1 MTGLTPRDTREWMRT
16 VERGLLNARGAASSI
31 AGAVVEKRLDDYATE
46 VNNDRNRVPAPPIEL
61 TSQTYIALGANKRF
75 QAGVIVDFPDVTIGN
90 DALPMAIEQYELW
103 GRTGTAN
110 FVLLTTN
117 VESALQWFGAEPGSV
132 WNFKVRAR
140 GTLAVKPG
148 VFSSV
153 ISVTMLNDTTAPGQP
168 STPTLSTQ
176 GKTMTIKWDG
186 KVAGGGSMPLDLD
199 YVSLAAGNAASPT
212 TEVFRMPP
220 GPSLFVDTG
229 MAYNTPRYYRLQ
241 AVDTSG
247 NRSAWSAQVSGV
259 AAPLVDDD
267 VILATIDAAETEIIN
282 IGAASILN
290 GAINNAKLA
299 DNAVSQ
305 AKLQDQIISL
315 AKLDT
320 TVDAKITKGVTDAAA
335 ADGKAVTAQ
344 AAADAAQ
351 AKVDTLAASGAN
363 LALNGDLEAPI
374 PAGTSSPAYWSS
386 RQLAYCE
393 VDARSRSGAQ
403 LIRLAP
409 TTSVAF
415 AYSSYIEAAVG
426 RTFYFETWVRLG
438 AANVTTDATATLMF
452 AVNITRFDNTTNT
465 ITVTPTAP
473 FSFGSVTTTGW
484 TKMSGS
490 YTIVDANA
498 KNIRVAPRGAGNGN
512 SYLADDL
519 RVVDFTEAKAALDAA
534 AQAQTD
540 ATQAISDAAV
550 ALGSANGKNTI
561 TNSTA
566 DAGVGIPGKTSGDRW
581 QKWTTLGTGGKLLAT
596 WRWNGSTWIAEAMDP
611 TYIPLL
617 DIGAGTFGSLGGD
630 RLVANSVRTSALTVT
645 DLTNFAPSLADQP
658 ADPTKGDYGLTGQM
672 QIIASSIDTT
682 GYRFSVV
689 NGTVESRAYGP
700 MKAVAPGESLWMG
713 ANLYRGSG
721 TVGAYLRYEFLDS
734 NKIGLTGGVGINY
747 VNVPQSS
754 TSATGTRFEGPA
766 IVPAGAAYARWY
778 IIISAGTGSTGFYNI
793 QGRRRL
799 AGELLID
806 GTVTSN
812 AIATNAVVARNIL
825 VGDFQNF
832 AIGGDFED
840 PAAVP
845 FTLATNH
852 TLTTSQKKSGTTSL
866 RLAAA
871 TGFPEST
878 LTADLRVKEGEQ
890 YYFKYHA
897 YIDAAFNGSTSN
909 SKLRVGDQNNA
920 HIASKTYADIAR
932 SAWTTDPLE
941 MTVTVPAGVTS
952 LTVKLVSDNT
962 AGTAYVDDIQI
973 RRVSE
978 ASLIMNLGV
987 EKLTAST
994 AGINTAVIDKLYTEV
1009 VRSRRMTTD
1018 MMVVGRG
1025 VNGIVDEFFDAADT
1039 KTYRNTLTG
1048 GWGTWGVS
1056 ASNSLNMYTAGTLAP
1071 GTSRSFYFDTVA
1083 TYDKNSYIP
1092 VEPDQRWRL
1101 AVQYTSGTSGPRATI
1116 RYIKRDGSIGYT
1128 SVGWLKKDGTSNVF
1142 DPAGTLRTLE
1152 RVYTVPSDVAYIMPA
1167 VQFDSTCTSATVY
1180 GGATL
1185 TNMASAALIVE
1196 GAIST
1201 RHLTVTED
1209 MTVALLSA
1217 HKVMATEIDTNDLA
1231 ADVGFIGDMTAV
1243 ILTVDSVK
1251 ATQIDATG
1259 GITSKHTITGAT
1271 IQTLTTANRGIKIS
1285 GGNFSVYDAT
1295 GTGNKTFSITGSTGA
1310 VTGTGVWK
1318 TGSAGNYIEMTA
1330 DAGGGLLRFW
1340 TGSGT
1345 GRGNIYARD
1354 DAGGK
1359 RMTITYSDLDNPGYT
1374 VPLLALWDDKVSLD
1388 YGSKHIRVGKTS
1400 GGGEEL
1406 VLDAT
1411 GADVLIKGGL
1421 ELSDSSARVRWRYS
1435 SSNFTLGYLGQRPE
1449 TNSGIADFELRAA
1462 ANGVRISGTELIAN
1476 PIYNNTSSS
1485 AANVFVD
1492 SNGKVWRST
1501 SASKYKADQ
1510 RVLTVPDSLLDI
1522 QLKDWVDKNQ
1532 LALFEEMSARAPFA
1546 DETDQSRFDAINL
1559 TREPGV
1565 IAEDVEAHGGE
1576 QFAIYGPDGAIE
1588 GVKYE
1593 RLALAQIQILYRRLL
1608 EAEQKI
1614 EELQRA

>member
-1 MTGLTPRDTREWMRT
+1 
-16 VERGLLNARGAASSI
+16 
-31 AGAVVEKRLDDYATE
+31 
-46 VNNDRNRVPAPPIEL
+46 
-61 TSQTYIALGANKRF
+61 
-75 QAGVIVDFPDVTIGN
+75 
-90 DALPMAIEQYELW
+90 
-103 GRTGTAN
+103 
-110 FVLLTTN
+110 
-117 VESALQWFGAEPGSV
+117 
-132 WNFKVRAR
+132 
-140 GTLAVKPG
+140 
-148 VFSSV
+148 
-153 ISVTMLNDTTAPGQP
+153 
-168 STPTLSTQ
+168 
-176 GKTMTIKWDG
+176 
-186 KVAGGGSMPLDLD
+186 
-199 YVSLAAGNAASPT
+199 
-212 TEVFRMPP
+212 
-220 GPSLFVDTG
+220 
-229 MAYNTPRYYRLQ
+229 
-241 AVDTSG
+241 
-247 NRSAWSAQVSGV
+247 
-259 AAPLVDDD
+259 
-267 VILATIDAAETEIIN
+267 
-282 IGAASILN
+282 
-290 GAINNAKLA
+290 
-299 DNAVSQ
+299 
-305 AKLQDQIISL
+305 
-315 AKLDT
+315 
-320 TVDAKITKGVTDAAA
+320 
-335 ADGKAVTAQ
+335 
-344 AAADAAQ
+344 
-351 AKVDTLAASGAN
+351 
-363 LALNGDLEAPI
+363 
-374 PAGTSSPAYWSS
+374 
-386 RQLAYCE
+386 
-393 VDARSRSGAQ
+393 
-403 LIRLAP
+403 
-409 TTSVAF
+409 
-415 AYSSYIEAAVG
+415 
-426 RTFYFETWVRLG
+426 
-438 AANVTTDATATLMF
+438 
-452 AVNITRFDNTTNT
+452 
-465 ITVTPTAP
+465 
-473 FSFGSVTTTGW
+473 
-484 TKMSGS
+484 
-490 YTIVDANA
+490 
-498 KNIRVAPRGAGNGN
+498 
-512 SYLADDL
+512 
-519 RVVDFTEAKAALDAA
+519 
-534 AQAQTD
+534 
-540 ATQAISDAAV
+540 
-550 ALGSANGKNTI
+550 
-561 TNSTA
+561 
-566 DAGVGIPGKTSGDRW
+566 
-581 QKWTTLGTGGKLLAT
+581 
-596 WRWNGSTWIAEAMDP
+596 
-611 TYIPLL
+611 
-617 DIGAGTFGSLGGD
+617 
-630 RLVANSVRTSALTVT
+630 
-645 DLTNFAPSLADQP
+645 
-658 ADPTKGDYGLTGQM
+658 
-672 QIIASSIDTT
+672 
-682 GYRFSVV
+682 
-689 NGTVESRAYGP
+689 
-700 MKAVAPGESLWMG
+700 
-713 ANLYRGSG
+713 
-721 TVGAYLRYEFLDS
+721 
-734 NKIGLTGGVGINY
+734 
-747 VNVPQSS
+747 
-754 TSATGTRFEGPA
+754 
-766 IVPAGAAYARWY
+766 
-778 IIISAGTGSTGFYNI
+778 
-793 QGRRRL
+793 
-799 AGELLID
+799 
-806 GTVTSN
+806 
-812 AIATNAVVARNIL
+812 
-825 VGDFQNF
+825 
-832 AIGGDFED
+832 
-840 PAAVP
+840 
-845 FTLATNH
+845 
-852 TLTTSQKKSGTTSL
+852 
-866 RLAAA
+866 
-871 TGFPEST
+871 
-878 LTADLRVKEGEQ
+878 
-890 YYFKYHA
+890 
-897 YIDAAFNGSTSN
+897 
-909 SKLRVGDQNNA
+909 
-920 HIASKTYADIAR
+920 
-932 SAWTTDPLE
+932 
-941 MTVTVPAGVTS
+941 
-952 LTVKLVSDNT
+952 
-962 AGTAYVDDIQI
+962 
-973 RRVSE
+973 
-978 ASLIMNLGV
+978 MNLGV

-994 AGINTAVIDKLYTEV
+994 ALIDTAVIDKLWTDV
-1009 VRSRRMTTD
+1009 VRSRRITTD
-1018 MMVVGRG
+1018 MLVVGRG
-1025 VNGIVDEFFDAADT
+1025 VNGIVDEFFDAADI
-1039 KTYRNTLTG
+1039 KTYRNTLAG
-1048 GWGTWGVS
+1048 GWGAWGVS
-1056 ASNSLNMYTAGTLAP
+1056 GSNSLNMYTQGTLAP

-1092 VEPDQRWRL
+1092 VEPDQQWRL

-1116 RYIKRDGSIGYT
+1116 RTIKRDGSIAYT

-1209 MTVALLSA
+1209 MTVKLLSA
-1217 HKVMATEIDTNDLA
+1217 HKVEATEIDTNDLA